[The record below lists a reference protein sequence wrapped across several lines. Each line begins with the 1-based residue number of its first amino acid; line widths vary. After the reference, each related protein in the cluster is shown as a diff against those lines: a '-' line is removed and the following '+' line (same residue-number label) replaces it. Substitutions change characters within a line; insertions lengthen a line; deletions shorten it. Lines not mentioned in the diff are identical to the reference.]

1 MALFTMLFLCMEGGL
16 LLNLEF
22 KELLEANPVVAA
34 VKDDKGLKEC
44 VKNEDIKVVFVL
56 YGDIC
61 SIESIVSK
69 IHDSGKK
76 AIVHIDLVSGLSAKD
91 AAVEFMK
98 KSVNAD
104 GIISTRPQ
112 LIKKANYFDM
122 FTVLRVFALDSMAY
136 ENILKQVAIGN
147 PDAIEI
153 LPGLMPKVIRK
164 VGQQVRIPVIAG
176 GLISDKEDVVN
187 ALSAGAVSVTSTDQ
201 KVWNM

>member
-34 VKDDKGLKEC
+34 VKDDKGLREC

>member
-1 MALFTMLFLCMEGGL
+1 MDF
-16 LLNLEF
+16 EF

-34 VKDDKGLKEC
+34 VKDDKGLCEC
-44 VKNEDIKVVFVL
+44 IKKEDIKVVFVL

-98 KSVNAD
+98 ISVGAD

-112 LIKKANYFDM
+112 LIKKANYLNM

-136 ENILKQVAIGN
+136 ENILKQVAAGN

-153 LPGLMPKVIRK
+153 LPGLMPKVIKK
-164 VGQQVRIPVIAG
+164 VSQQVIIPVIAG
-176 GLISDKEDVVN
+176 GLISDKEDVVS
-187 ALSAGAVSVTSTDQ
+187 ALSAGAISVTSTDQ